1 MNRKILGAAV
11 ALGALVAGAGQAVA
25 VTELQWWHAMS
36 GANNEVVDT
45 LAKEFNESQDAYKIT
60 PVFKG
65 TYPETLNTGIAAFR
79 AKQPPAIIQ
88 VFDVGT
94 GVMMG
99 AEGAVMPVADVLEA
113 GGYNFDKSNYLPGI
127 VAYYSKPDGTMLSFP
142 YNSSSPILYYNKDI
156 FEKAATSTARRRLGR
171 TCSRR
176 PAPSRNRA
184 RPSAATPRPG

>member
-1 MNRKILGAAV
+1 MMNRKILGAAV

-65 TYPETLNTGIAAFR
+65 TYPETLNAGIAAFR

-113 GGYNFDKSNYLPGI
+113 GGY
-127 VAYYSKPDGTMLSFP
+127 
-142 YNSSSPILYYNKDI
+142 
-156 FEKAATSTARRRLGR
+156 
-171 TCSRR
+171 
-176 PAPSRNRA
+176 
-184 RPSAATPRPG
+184 